1 MEIDKEYLK
10 EVWNS
15 VWEAGLTE
23 LEVQKRYFTKLN
35 KELKGEDRF
44 HLIAIERKI
53 GELEIEVPFKDL
65 LVERMKGYDKNN
77 KSTGLQDFRTE
88 GDGTEWMIEK
98 DEDGNLSKRALGSN
112 EKIYIEN
119 KLYEKKK

>member
-15 VWEAGLTE
+15 VWEEGLTE

-44 HLIAIERKI
+44 HLIEIGRKI
-53 GELEIEVPFKDL
+53 GELEIEVPFTDL
-65 LVERMKGYDKNN
+65 LAERMKGYNKNN
-77 KSTGLQDFRTE
+77 NSTGLQYSRTE

-98 DEDGNLSKRALGSN
+98 DEDGNLFKRALGSN

-119 KLYEKKK
+119 K